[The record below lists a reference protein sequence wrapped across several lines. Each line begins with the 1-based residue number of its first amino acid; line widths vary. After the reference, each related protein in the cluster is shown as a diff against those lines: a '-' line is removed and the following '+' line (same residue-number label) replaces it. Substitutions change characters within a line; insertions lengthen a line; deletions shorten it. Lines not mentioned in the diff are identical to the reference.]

1 MSKKQK
7 APVARKVVAK
17 KPAAPKAAKKVVA
30 VAKRQLYLNLK
41 LSEIEF
47 IRTVGGGSF
56 TNGLRELVKVD
67 VPPVQMADIYQ
78 HRTSVR
84 IADEDIRK
92 FMDSGNGSVT
102 FGIRRAMQAK
112 LEAMQGEENAVA

>member
-1 MSKKQK
+1 MKNKKTKPQK
-7 APVARKVVAK
+7 KV
-17 KPAAPKAAKKVVA
+17 VVA

-47 IRTVGGGSF
+47 IRAVGGGSF
-56 TNGLRELVKVD
+56 TNGLRALVAIEL
-67 VPPVQMADIYQ
+67 PPVQMADIYH

-84 IADEDIRK
+84 ITPDDVRN
-92 FMDSGNGSVT
+92 FMDKGNGSVT

-112 LEAMQGEENAVA
+112 LDSLQERGDAIS